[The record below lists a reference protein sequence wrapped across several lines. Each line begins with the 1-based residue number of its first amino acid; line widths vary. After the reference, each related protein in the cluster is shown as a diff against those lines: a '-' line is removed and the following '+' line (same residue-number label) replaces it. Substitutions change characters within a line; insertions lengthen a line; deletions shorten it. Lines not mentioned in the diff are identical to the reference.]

1 MGVANRNP
9 GLQNEAGYQKANHLL
24 DDVTI
29 GGKNVARPLIAYN
42 SVGEFDVS
50 RY

>member
-1 MGVANRNP
+1 MRVANRNP
-9 GLQNEAGYQKANHLL
+9 GLQNEPIPKSEPPAF

-42 SVGEFDVS
+42 SAGEF
-50 RY
+50 